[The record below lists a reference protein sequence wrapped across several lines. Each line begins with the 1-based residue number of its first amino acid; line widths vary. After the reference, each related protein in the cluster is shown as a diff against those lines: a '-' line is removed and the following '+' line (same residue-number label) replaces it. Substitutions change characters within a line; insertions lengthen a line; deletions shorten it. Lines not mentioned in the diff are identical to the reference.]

1 MATMGQIRT
10 GLATNL
16 AKINGLRTSSFV
28 PDQVNPPIA
37 VVIPQRITFDAAF
50 KRGLNTFEF
59 TVMVIV
65 GRADERTAQNLLDG
79 YCNSTGATSIKTAI
93 ESDRT
98 LGGVVQDLRV
108 TELRNIGPVVIGEN
122 TYLTAEFIVSVIAN

>member
-1 MATMGQIRT
+1 MATMSQIRT

-37 VVIPQRITFDAAF
+37 VVIPARITFDAAF
-50 KRGLNTFEF
+50 KRGLDTFEF

-79 YCNSTGATSIKTAI
+79 YCNSTGATSVKTAI